1 MTQKSLREFTR
12 QMSQLVP
19 TIMRGILKR
28 HTDEVTRGEITIS
41 QYLVM
46 EMLKRRGAMKMTQ
59 IALEM
64 GITLP
69 AATGLVDRLHGTK
82 MLGRT
87 YDKNDRRVVR
97 IHLTPKGQKLFL
109 RVSREREKMI
119 NHVFGKITEEE
130 RQTYLKILRKIRD
143 VIYEKP

>member
-1 MTQKSLREFTR
+1 MTQESLREFTR
-12 QMSQLVP
+12 QMSQLMP

-28 HTDEVTRGEITIS
+28 HADEVTSGEITIS

-46 EMLKRRGAMKMTQ
+46 EMLRRKGAMKMTQ

-69 AATGLVDRLHGTK
+69 AATGLIDRLHGTK
-82 MLGRT
+82 ILDRL
-87 YDKNDRRVVR
+87 YDQDDRRVVR
-97 IHLTPKGQKLFL
+97 IHLTPKGRRLFL
-109 RVSREREKMI
+109 QLSRKREKMVKHI
-119 NHVFGKITEEE
+119 FGKISEEE